1 MFTLSLIAVICATE
15 NNIHSYNTA
24 MNQLAS
30 NPNSENIEIAQPR
43 NEIPQHDFNYIPNDN
58 TQSLFNTNS
67 FEDDKIESILNT
79 LFFSL
84 VKRNLSFIL
93 YNISIL
99 REIFAHINN
108 MAQVSQ
114 LNMQNL
120 KDLLFSSSSLFK
132 VHVMRQIF
140 EMNYPIE
147 EEQQNYLIK
156 CCKGYLSVYN
166 INYDGLSLLELKEKV
181 YATNPFFRLNY
192 YDFID
197 EYSFRE
203 NRVLVILNES
213 LDLANKNMTV
223 AFLGLC
229 NLIYD
234 TILVLHSFAS
244 QEINKNLYPVLKD
257 ECALFGWAFEFIF
270 DFFASS
276 ISLALSSGN
285 STFFYFSDV
294 QLCTCFILSL
304 FKIVQSKQ
312 IEGIFFHF
320 MFFFQKISLF
330 NDFPDNESYSPNHL
344 ISILRDLFIQFSNE
358 IANKRTELE
367 QLELQNPKIDIY
379 DELIPIIHKFFKTL
393 IVTFRSN
400 YLKFVQYEQK

>member
-1 MFTLSLIAVICATE
+1 MFTLSLITVICATE

-181 YATNPFFRLNY
+181 YASNPFFRLNY
-192 YDFID
+192 YIFAFEHSKINTQISELLWGPLDTRASEKTFFLLNLCYSIHDTVLAFYSIIHRKSIDTQLYTFLTDESTLFSWAFKIVSDLLTSTISLSFCEGNSSFFYFYDFQISA
-197 EYSFRE
+197 SFIFSLYNIIQTNKLE
-203 NRVLVILNES
+203 GIFWHDLFTSLQNES
-213 LDLANKNMTV
+213 LDTAKNPISNSILKNVIISALTDIFIEFLNESTNKRIELKKIERNIKLV
-223 AFLGLC
+223 DSWNEFGSIVHKFLK
-229 NLIYD
+229 NLI
-234 TILVLHSFAS
+234 IVAKLSFP
-244 QEINKNLYPVLKD
+244 NP
-257 ECALFGWAFEFIF
+257 
-270 DFFASS
+270 
-276 ISLALSSGN
+276 
-285 STFFYFSDV
+285 
-294 QLCTCFILSL
+294 
-304 FKIVQSKQ
+304 
-312 IEGIFFHF
+312 GI
-320 MFFFQKISLF
+320 
-330 NDFPDNESYSPNHL
+330 
-344 ISILRDLFIQFSNE
+344 
-358 IANKRTELE
+358 
-367 QLELQNPKIDIY
+367 
-379 DELIPIIHKFFKTL
+379 
-393 IVTFRSN
+393 
-400 YLKFVQYEQK
+400 